1 VTEAVQLAPMN
12 RKVQS
17 LIDGGFVSP
26 LTLAIILNCSSVDID
41 KLLRGEA
48 VDNELAESVK
58 QLVEQYQMAMS
69 RVNVEALKA
78 SISEGRIR

>member
-48 VDNELAESVK
+48 VELAE
-58 QLVEQYQMAMS
+58 
-69 RVNVEALKA
+69 RVNELLKEYQTA
-78 SISEGRIR
+78 IRRVNGVRTKGRLVGIV